1 MNERERLLTVL
12 EGGRADQT
20 PWYGDLSWWHAAH
33 TEMGDLPEAYRDEA
47 SGQESYQSHFQLTPT
62 TGEGYL
68 KFHQDVGIGVMFYA
82 PMVWR
87 ETFSE
92 EIGFFSRRE
101 GNRTVSRIA
110 TPVGGVESISDYLP
124 DSHTAATKTHYV
136 KNPDDLR
143 VLRYV
148 WEHRQISSAYEV
160 FERTD
165 RLWDEAGVAVSLG
178 PICTSALQTLITR
191 WAGIEATVSLIVEAP
206 EALDETLEVLQAAD
220 DAIFEVIAD
229 SPARVVEFPDNIAGE
244 LTGTHLLRKY
254 VLPYWIKRVR
264 QLQAAGKLVGV
275 HNDGGCKAALPVIIE
290 AGFDFVEAVT
300 PAPAGDL
307 TLEEV
312 RDITAGRIVVVGGLP
327 GVFFSP
333 QYTKEHFEGFVR
345 QALSAFPRG
354 RGFVLGV
361 ADQVPPDGEFERMCS
376 VRDILENR

>member
-33 TEMGDLPEAYRDEA
+33 TKMGDLPEAYRDEA
-47 SGQESYQSHFQLTPT
+47 AGQESYQSHFQLTPT

-110 TPVGGVESISDYLP
+110 TPVGGVESISGYLP
-124 DSHTAATKTHYV
+124 ESYTAATKTHYV

-165 RLWDEAGVAVSLG
+165 RLWGEAGVAVSLG

-191 WAGIEATVSLIVEAP
+191 WAGIETTVSLIVEAP
-206 EALDETLEVLQAAD
+206 EALEETLEALQAAD

-254 VLPYWIKRVR
+254 VLPYWVKRVR

-307 TLEEV
+307 TLEEI
-312 RDITAGRIVVVGGLP
+312 RDITAGRIVVIGGLP

-361 ADQVPPDGEFERMCS
+361 ADQVPPDGEFERMCL